1 MPPRIPISSLL
12 DSDCSAEALRDIRP
26 HVTLVAGL
34 LSRPTPLSAP
44 PEIEDCLFRVI
55 EYFGLPNLEPSQ
67 HLPVLRS
74 HEDSRPRSTNKEMNG
89 WAESFT
95 RNAVPLSVQHNVK
108 LNRQTT
114 LATLYIYD
122 DINAYLEYPET
133 SATQPVGYLFRR
145 DPRNWENPTRC
156 FAYSL
161 GKPSGQTRKGEEVV
175 CALLTVE
182 DGSKVPCIESHYTCT
197 LLEILSM

>member
-108 LNRQTT
+108 LNHQT

-133 SATQPVGYLFRR
+133 SATQPVCYLFRR

-182 DGSKVPCIESHYTCT
+182 DGSKVPCIESYYTCT